1 MFDFRYHA
9 LSLVAV
15 FIALA
20 LGLLLGVAIG
30 DSGLVSNAER
40 DIRSGLRADVRRA
53 NDRAADA
60 RRDKQE
66 SEAELDAAY
75 PLLVGGQLANRS
87 VGLVFLG
94 DGSQDLSDD
103 VKTALDDTGA
113 TRVNVAAIKE
123 PFDLEAL
130 ADNAKGTRYAALRG
144 ADGKP
149 DLDLVEQFGFRMAA
163 QYVLPG
169 KLIDRERDDL
179 FRRLAGSLKPLQG
192 VVLVRNRPS
201 NLTDEQQQV
210 ADRFET
216 GFARG
221 LRATLVPVAGAERS
235 STSPSQV
242 PWYDDHGLS
251 SVDDTE
257 RTIGRAAL
265 VFALAGAQGSFGRKP
280 TADALLPDLGS
291 TTAATGAP

>member
-40 DIRSGLRADVRRA
+40 DIRNGLRRDVRKA
-53 NDRAADA
+53 NDRADDA
-60 RRDKQE
+60 QRARKQ
-66 SEAELDAAY
+66 AEREVDAAY

-94 DGSQDLSDD
+94 NGSQDLSDD
-103 VKTALDDTGA
+103 VKSALEDTGA
-113 TRVNVAAIKE
+113 TRVNVATIKE
-123 PFDLEAL
+123 PLDVDAL
-130 ADNAKGTRYAALRG
+130 AGNAKDTRYAGMAG
-144 ADGKP
+144 AGGTP
-149 DLDLVEQFGFRMAA
+149 DLDLVEAFGFRMAA

-169 KLIDRERDDL
+169 KLIGRERDDL
-179 FRRLAGSLKPLQG
+179 FDRLAGQLKPLQG
-192 VVLVRNRPS
+192 VVLVRNPGSGLSDDQRAVS
-201 NLTDEQQQV
+201 EH
-210 ADRFET
+210 FEK

-221 LRATLVPVAGAERS
+221 LRATGIPVAGAERS
-235 STSPSQV
+235 STKPSQV
-242 PWYDDHGLS
+242 GWFEDHGLS
-251 SVDDTE
+251 SIDDSE

-265 VFALAGAQGSFGRKP
+265 VFVLAGAHGSFGLKS
-280 TADALLPDLGS
+280 TADGLLPDIGS
-291 TTAATGAP
+291 ATTP

>member
-1 MFDFRYHA
+1 VFDFRYHA

-40 DIRSGLRADVRRA
+40 DIRSGLRRDVRRA
-53 NDRAADA
+53 NERADDA
-60 RRDKQE
+60 QRAREQ
-66 SEAELDAAY
+66 AEREVDATY

-94 DGSQDLSDD
+94 NGSQDLSDD
-103 VKTALDDTGA
+103 VKSALDDTGA
-113 TRVNVAAIKE
+113 TRVNVATIKE
-123 PFDLEAL
+123 PLDLGAL
-130 ADNAKGTRYAALRG
+130 ARNAKGTRYDGMPGTAG
-144 ADGKP
+144 AP
-149 DLDLVEQFGFRMAA
+149 DLDLVEAFGFRMAA

-169 KLIDRERDDL
+169 KLIARERDDL
-179 FRRLAGSLKPLQG
+179 FDRLAGTLKPLQG
-192 VVLVRNRPS
+192 VVLVRNPDDDLS
-201 NLTDEQQQV
+201 DDERAIV
-210 ADRFET
+210 TRFET

-221 LRATLVPVAGAERS
+221 LRATGIPVAGAERS

-242 PWYDDHGLS
+242 GWFEEHSLS

-265 VFALAGAQGSFGRKP
+265 VFVLAGAHGSFGQKS
-280 TADALLPDLGS
+280 TADGLLPDVGS
-291 TTAATGAP
+291 TTTP